1 MALARD
7 PRVVIWSGP
16 HAMASSTQLDLL
28 RLTTRAARL
37 YHESGLSQIEV
48 AAALGLSQAR
58 VSRLLKQARA
68 LGIVRTTVHV
78 PEGVYADLEEK
89 LEALYKLDQI
99 AIADVPDGAGH
110 DETAVMRGL
119 ASTTARLLEAMLPNC
134 AHVGVSS
141 WSETLLSAVSVMRP
155 TAPGLKT
162 VIQLLGGLGRA
173 QASASA
179 TRLTEAL
186 ARLTHAEAHMLMAPG
201 VVASEK
207 LVKALYQEP
216 SCLDVFERY
225 DHLSAVLMGIGA
237 LPPSRLL
244 LESSSMI
251 TDDDIAALDAAG
263 AVGDVC
269 MRFFD
274 AKGRPVSSG
283 FDKRVVGIRADQI
296 RAVRHR
302 IGVAGGTRKFEAIR
316 AVLRGRWVSTLV
328 TDHATA
334 KRLLTEP

>member
-1 MALARD
+1 MTCDTLDPIDRPAAR
-7 PRVVIWSGP
+7 P
-16 HAMASSTQLDLL
+16 HAMSSSDQDLL

-37 YHESGLSQIEV
+37 YYESGLSQSEV

-58 VSRLLKQARA
+58 VSRLLKQAKE

-78 PEGVYADLEEK
+78 PEGVYADLEER
-89 LEALYKLDQI
+89 LEKLYKLDQV
-99 AIADVPDGAGH
+99 AVVDLPDGGDN

-141 WSETLLSAVSVMRP
+141 WSETLLLAVNVMRP

-162 VIQLLGGLGRA
+162 VLQLLGGLGRSNL
-173 QASASA
+173 QASA
-179 TRLTEAL
+179 TRLSEAL
-186 ARLTHAEAHMLMAPG
+186 ARLTHAEPHMLMAPG

-207 LVKALYQEP
+207 LRKALYEDP
-216 SCLDVFERY
+216 SCRDVFRRY
-225 DHLSAVLMGIGA
+225 DDLSAVLMGVGA
-237 LPPSRLL
+237 LPPSRLFR
-244 LESSSMI
+244 ESSSLV
-251 TDDDIAALDAAG
+251 TDDDIAALQAAG

-274 AKGRPVSSG
+274 ADGKPVITG
-283 FDKRVVGIRADQI
+283 FDKRVVGIRAEQI

-302 IGVAGGTRKFEAIR
+302 IGVAGGGRKFEAIR
-316 AVLRGRWVSTLV
+316 AALRGRWISTLV

-334 KRLLTEP
+334 RRLLVDP

>member
-1 MALARD
+1 MS
-7 PRVVIWSGP
+7 PP
-16 HAMASSTQLDLL
+16 NQQDLL
-28 RLTTRAARL
+28 RLITRTARL
-37 YHESGLSQIEV
+37 YHESGLSQVEV

-58 VSRLLKQARA
+58 VSRLLKEAKS

-78 PEGVYADLEEK
+78 PEGVYAELEEK
-89 LEALYKLDQI
+89 LERLYQLDQI
-99 AIADVPDGAGH
+99 AIADLPDGEDG
-110 DETAVMRGL
+110 DETAAMRGL
-119 ASTTARLLEAMLPNC
+119 ASTTARLLEAMLPSC
-134 AHVGVSS
+134 SHVGISS
-141 WSETLLSAVSVMRP
+141 WSETLLSAVNVMRP

-173 QASASA
+173 NSQASA

-186 ARLTHAEAHMLMAPG
+186 ARLTHAEPQMLMAPG

-207 LVKALYQEP
+207 LRKALYQEP
-216 SCLDVFERY
+216 SCSDVFERY
-225 DHLSAVLMGIGA
+225 DHLSAVLVGVGA
-237 LPPSRLL
+237 IPPSRLL
-244 LESSSMI
+244 RESTIMI
-251 TDDDIAALDAAG
+251 TKEDIAALQAAG

-274 AKGRPVSSG
+274 TKGKPVSSG
-283 FDKRVVGIRADQI
+283 FDKRVVGIRAEQI

-302 IGVAGGTRKFEAIR
+302 IGVAGGARKFEAIR

-334 KRLLTEP
+334 ERLLTEP

>member
-1 MALARD
+1 M
-7 PRVVIWSGP
+7 
-16 HAMASSTQLDLL
+16 SSSNQQDLL

-37 YHESGLSQIEV
+37 YHESELSQIEV

-58 VSRLLKQARA
+58 VSRLLKQAKA

-78 PEGVYADLEEK
+78 PEGVYTDLEEQ
-89 LEALYKLDQI
+89 LEGIYKLDQI
-99 AIADVPDGAGH
+99 AIADLPDGERH

-134 AHVGVSS
+134 LHVGISS
-141 WSETLLSAVSVMRP
+141 WSETLLSAVNVMRP

-162 VIQLLGGLGRA
+162 VIQLLGGLGRVN
-173 QASASA
+173 SPASA

-186 ARLTHAEAHMLMAPG
+186 SRLTHAEPHLLMAPG
-201 VVASEK
+201 VVANEK
-207 LVKALYQEP
+207 LRRALYQEP
-216 SCLDVFERY
+216 SCSDVFERY
-225 DHLSAVLMGIGA
+225 DHLSAVLMGVGA

-244 LESSSMI
+244 RESSIVI
-251 TDDDIAALDAAG
+251 TKDDIAALQAAG
-263 AVGDVC
+263 AVGEVC

-274 AKGRPVSSG
+274 AKGKPVSSS
-283 FDKRVVGIRADQI
+283 FNKRVVGIRAEQI

-302 IGVAGGTRKFEAIR
+302 IGVAGGARKFEAIR

-334 KRLLTEP
+334 KRLLNDP

>member
-1 MALARD
+1 
-7 PRVVIWSGP
+7 
-16 HAMASSTQLDLL
+16 MASSTNTQKDLL
-28 RLTTRAARL
+28 RLATRAARL
-37 YHESGLSQIEV
+37 YHESGLSQLEV

-58 VSRLLKQARA
+58 VSRLLKEAKA
-68 LGIVRTTVHV
+68 LGIVRTEVHV

-89 LEALYKLDQI
+89 LERLYKLDQI
-99 AIADVPDGAGH
+99 AIADVPDRSGR

-141 WSETLLSAVSVMRP
+141 WSETLLSAVGAMRP

-162 VIQLLGGLGRA
+162 VIQLLGGLGR
-173 QASASA
+173 SSSSGSA

-186 ARLTHAEAHMLMAPG
+186 ARLTRAEPQMLLAPG
-201 VVASEK
+201 VVANEK
-207 LVKALYQEP
+207 LRKALYQEP
-216 SCLDVFERY
+216 SCSDVFERY
-225 DHLSAVLMGIGA
+225 DHLSAVLMGVGA

-251 TDDDIAALDAAG
+251 TDDDIAELEDAG

-274 AKGRPVSSG
+274 ANGEPVASG

-296 RAVRHR
+296 RSVRHR
-302 IGVAGGTRKFEAIR
+302 IGVAGGARKFEAIR
-316 AVLRGRWVSTLV
+316 ALLRGRWASTLV
-328 TDHATA
+328 TDHSTA
-334 KRLLTEP
+334 KKLLGDP